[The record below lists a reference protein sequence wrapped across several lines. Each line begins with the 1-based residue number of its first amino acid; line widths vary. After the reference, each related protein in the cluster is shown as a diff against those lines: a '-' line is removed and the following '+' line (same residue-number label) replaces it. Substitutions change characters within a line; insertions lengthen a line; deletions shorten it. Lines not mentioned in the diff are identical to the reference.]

1 MDDSKKIR
9 QLTDFEKRL
18 SELLSDQQRQHV
30 VQLEELMELA
40 GDASTER
47 ELERYLDAEIIIE
60 DLGESSSELHG
71 FLRGIEAAI
80 HARNKQLKEPFR
92 DEFLIRQFI
101 KLPTTVQRSVA
112 EGFWEVDPAI
122 AQILN
127 RILDLAEQE
136 KSALVLWLEHV
147 EKLAD

>member
-1 MDDSKKIR
+1 
-9 QLTDFEKRL
+9 
-18 SELLSDQQRQHV
+18 
-30 VQLEELMELA
+30 MELA

-47 ELERYLDAEIIIE
+47 KLEHCLDAEIIIE
-60 DLGESSSELHG
+60 DLDESSSELHG

-80 HARNKQLKEPFR
+80 PARNNQVKEPFR

-101 KLPTTVQRSVA
+101 KLVTTVQRSVA
-112 EGFWEVDPAI
+112 EGFWEVDPAV

-136 KSALVLWLEHV
+136 KSALVLWLEPL
-147 EKLAD
+147 EKLADSLPAASPAS

>member
-1 MDDSKKIR
+1 
-9 QLTDFEKRL
+9 
-18 SELLSDQQRQHV
+18 
-30 VQLEELMELA
+30 MELA

-47 ELERYLDAEIIIE
+47 KLDRYLDAEIIIE
-60 DLGESSSELHG
+60 DLDESSSELHG
-71 FLRGIEAAI
+71 FTRDRSAI
-80 HARNKQLKEPFR
+80 HSRNKQLKEPFC

-112 EGFWEVDPAI
+112 EGFWEVDPAV

-136 KSALVLWLEHV
+136 KGPWFSGLNTLNSWPHAIDADRGFLSLSARSEQAAPVL
-147 EKLAD
+147 